1 VEAGRSDRRCGFGH
15 SRNRAAIADNI
26 ATLSE
31 GDMSSITELQAT
43 LWASHR
49 RLDAATQTLTED
61 EIAGP
66 SYCSD
71 WSTAQ
76 VLSHIGSGAQIFGLL
91 LDAGLSGAE
100 PPGREEF
107 SKIWDVWNAMDP
119 NEQAKS
125 SLIADSAFL
134 QRLDAVPADQLDALQ
149 MTLFGTPADA
159 TRLLGLRLSEHAI
172 HTWDVVVMREP
183 SAEVAADA
191 VARMIDHL
199 EAVAARS
206 GTSAGGPLEVEIT
219 TTAPE
224 RAFRLSVAEKV
235 ALGPAT
241 TGDDVSAATS
251 TVRMP
256 GEALVRL
263 VYGRLDAEHTP
274 AVVEAEGIDLGVL
287 RSVFPGF

>member
-1 VEAGRSDRRCGFGH
+1 
-15 SRNRAAIADNI
+15 
-26 ATLSE
+26 
-31 GDMSSITELQAT
+31 
-43 LWASHR
+43 
-49 RLDAATQTLTED
+49 
-61 EIAGP
+61 
-66 SYCSD
+66 
-71 WSTAQ
+71 
-76 VLSHIGSGAQIFGLL
+76 
-91 LDAGLSGAE
+91 
-100 PPGREEF
+100 
-107 SKIWDVWNAMDP
+107 MDP